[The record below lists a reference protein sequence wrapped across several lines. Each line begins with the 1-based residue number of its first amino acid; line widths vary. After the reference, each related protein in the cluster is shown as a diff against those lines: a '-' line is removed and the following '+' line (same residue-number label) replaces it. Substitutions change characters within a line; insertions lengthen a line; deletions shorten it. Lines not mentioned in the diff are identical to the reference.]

1 MNPANPSLALQYPII
16 DGFLYN
22 TQLRCNLTFLSLALA
37 EYEALRRSG
46 AYRSKSWLVPQDAN
60 AIPIPARNSY
70 EYQVEVIPGSAI
82 WGYTFTGVNVL
93 DDDDPTLNGVFS
105 FQVTDSC
112 NDVKL
117 FSEFVTKPTGA
128 PTYRQQLLSRLHICA
143 EPGLLHVEIAS
154 TFGADQTGAQLIL
167 YGGEPTCR

>member
-1 MNPANPSLALQYPII
+1 MNPSVALQYPVI
-16 DGFLYN
+16 DGFLYK
-22 TQLRCNLTFLSLALA
+22 TSLRCNLTFLSLALA
-37 EYEALRRSG
+37 EFEALRRAG
-46 AYRSKSWLVPQDAN
+46 AYRSKSWLVPQDST

-70 EYQVEVIPGSAI
+70 ELQVPVVPGSAI
-82 WGYTFTGVNVL
+82 WGYTFTGVNVAGA
-93 DDDDPTLNGVFS
+93 DDPADDGTFS

-112 NDVKL
+112 NNVKL
-117 FSEFVTKPTGA
+117 FSEFVTKPSSD

-154 TFGADQTGAQLIL
+154 TFATDQTGAQLIL